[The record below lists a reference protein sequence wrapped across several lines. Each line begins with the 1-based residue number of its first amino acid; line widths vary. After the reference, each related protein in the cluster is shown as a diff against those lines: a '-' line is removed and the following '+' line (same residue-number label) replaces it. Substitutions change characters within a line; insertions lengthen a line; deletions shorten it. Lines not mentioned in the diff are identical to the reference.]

1 MPSLFLMMDGGN
13 LEHAMCGISVDISG
27 VVWVVFKCDKTSLCV
42 GCCLPSPVRVT
53 MIDDLGTVNGL
64 VRVSNE
70 LCLHTPMCAYVHVFV
85 CMYVCVRFYLEL
97 TLFVILH
104 SSCAGCL
111 FTLEF
116 VVGG

>member
-27 VVWVVFKCDKTSLCV
+27 VVWVVFKCDKTSLRV

-70 LCLHTPMCAYVHVFV
+70 LCLHTPMCTYVQVFV
-85 CMYVCVRFYLEL
+85 CMHACLCASCKCACGHTCIVCVCVDFDVCKM
-97 TLFVILH
+97 FV
-104 SSCAGCL
+104 
-111 FTLEF
+111 
-116 VVGG
+116 